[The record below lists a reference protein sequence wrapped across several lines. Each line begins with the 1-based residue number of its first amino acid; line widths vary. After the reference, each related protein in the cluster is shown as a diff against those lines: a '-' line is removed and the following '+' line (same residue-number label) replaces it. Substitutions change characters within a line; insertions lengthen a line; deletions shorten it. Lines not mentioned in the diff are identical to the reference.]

1 MTPQAPDSSSPSAHS
16 LAAHSRGTTLLL
28 NVAHAIDHMFL
39 LIFATAVSV
48 IAADFGFAAWE
59 QLMPFGAAAFLMFG
73 LGSIPAGRLGDL
85 WGRRPMMLVFYFGM
99 GVSALLAAATRNA
112 WQLAVAL
119 TLVGT
124 FASIYHPVGIP
135 MLLQSTR
142 RPGWTIGVN
151 GLCGNLGIALAAL
164 STGLAV
170 KYLGWRAAF
179 AVPGLISILCGIVFA
194 RITPAETH
202 SPSRRTS
209 RRKGMPAAVVARVFL
224 VMTAASATGGLL
236 FNFTTNGNPELL
248 KERLDGVVSDPA
260 TLGLLLA
267 AIYALASL
275 AQLVVGWLLDR
286 FPLKRLYLVIV
297 ALQPPLF
304 LLAAIAHGWHLYAL
318 QVLFM
323 IAVFG
328 AIPFTDVLI
337 ARYVDD
343 SLRSRVAGVR
353 LAISLGVSSVAVA
366 LLGPVVKA
374 AGFPA
379 LLVALAV
386 IALCTLATV
395 TFLPNDERSLQLA
408 D

>member
-1 MTPQAPDSSSPSAHS
+1 
-16 LAAHSRGTTLLL
+16 
-28 NVAHAIDHMFL
+28 
-39 LIFATAVSV
+39 
-48 IAADFGFAAWE
+48 
-59 QLMPFGAAAFLMFG
+59 
-73 LGSIPAGRLGDL
+73 
-85 WGRRPMMLVFYFGM
+85 
-99 GVSALLAAATRNA
+99 
-112 WQLAVAL
+112 
-119 TLVGT
+119 
-124 FASIYHPVGIP
+124 
-135 MLLQSTR
+135 
-142 RPGWTIGVN
+142 
-151 GLCGNLGIALAAL
+151 
-164 STGLAV
+164 
-170 KYLGWRAAF
+170 
-179 AVPGLISILCGIVFA
+179 
-194 RITPAETH
+194 
-202 SPSRRTS
+202 
-209 RRKGMPAAVVARVFL
+209 
-224 VMTAASATGGLL
+224 MTAASATGGLL

-304 LLAAIAHGWHLYAL
+304 LLAAIAHGWYLYAL

-374 AGFPA
+374 AGFPV
-379 LLVALAV
+379 LLVALAL

>member
-1 MTPQAPDSSSPSAHS
+1 
-16 LAAHSRGTTLLL
+16 
-28 NVAHAIDHMFL
+28 
-39 LIFATAVSV
+39 
-48 IAADFGFAAWE
+48 
-59 QLMPFGAAAFLMFG
+59 
-73 LGSIPAGRLGDL
+73 
-85 WGRRPMMLVFYFGM
+85 
-99 GVSALLAAATRNA
+99 
-112 WQLAVAL
+112 
-119 TLVGT
+119 
-124 FASIYHPVGIP
+124 

-170 KYLGWRAAF
+170 KFLGWRAAF
-179 AVPGLISILCGIVFA
+179 AVPGLLSILCGIVFA
-194 RITPAETH
+194 RITPVETH
-202 SPSRRTS
+202 SPSRRAS
-209 RRKGMPAAVVARVFL
+209 RSKGIPAAVVARVFL

-248 KERLDGVVSDPA
+248 RERLDGVVNDPA

-267 AIYALASL
+267 AIYATASL

-286 FPLKRLYLVIV
+286 YPLKRLYLIIL

-304 LLAAIAHGWHLYAL
+304 LLAAIAHGWNLYAL

-386 IALCTLATV
+386 SARCTLATV
-395 TFLPNDERSLQLA
+395 TFLPGDERGLQLA